1 MGIVLKKSL
10 FMKKIFLFFFLCFAL
25 TKNFAQVPKSFLSH
39 RVKKDE
45 TLDQI
50 IKKYDIKESQL
61 LEYNPFLKK
70 TGIKKKLL
78 LRIPVYNQNK
88 ELKLVEKNIPSQ
100 TYNIHKVKPKET
112 KWRLAYK
119 YGMTIRELD
128 SLNPILVNGLKIGQ
142 EIRVRNTLLLDSIP
156 EKDTLYNYYSV
167 QPSEGFY
174 RIEKKLG
181 INRSELESLNPK
193 LIETGLQ
200 VGMVLKIP
208 ELLTGELKIENDLLV
223 ERINLIDSLLIKKK
237 LKFGVLL
244 PFKSNEIIFDSIED
258 TKRILEERNLHT
270 VSLDFYSGVLFAVDK
285 LINKGL
291 EIDLFNYDTQNNLTR
306 IKEIIESKEL
316 ESLDFILGPLIP
328 SNFDYLSSNNSL
340 KNIPKI
346 SPLSTRPV
354 EYRKNVI
361 QSVTEESFF
370 RNKMYEYLEKKL
382 DTTHHIV
389 IVADEKNRD
398 IENELQSRFPWSIK
412 LRPEKSDYIIP
423 ELVDSLLLDSIE
435 NKIILETQSF
445 PLIASAISQFNSQ
458 NTENRNVQVYTTY
471 RSNAYNNDNL
481 SRKALGG
488 IKLKYPSGFKP
499 FYKTYDES
507 YVKSFI
513 DKFGKYPNIEALR
526 GYDVTMDAILRTAF
540 AKNFSKSI
548 ELGETQY
555 ESNRFLYEE
564 NDNESYINKA
574 YYILEHNGYD
584 IFELKE

>member
-1 MGIVLKKSL
+1 
-10 FMKKIFLFFFLCFAL
+10 MKKNVFFFFLCFAL

-39 RVKKDE
+39 RVKKEE

-70 TGIKKKLL
+70 TGIKKKLV

-88 ELKLVEKNIPSQ
+88 ELKLVEKNIPSH
-100 TYNIHKVKPKET
+100 TYNIHKVNPKET

-181 INRSELESLNPK
+181 INRSNLEALNPK
-193 LIETGLQ
+193 LKETGLQ

-223 ERINLIDSLLIKKK
+223 ERINLIDSMLTKKK
-237 LKFGVLL
+237 IKFGVLL

-291 EIDLFNYDTQNNLTR
+291 EIDLFNYDTQNNLTQ

-328 SNFDYLSSNNSL
+328 SNFDYLSGNNSL

-346 SPLSTRPV
+346 SPLSTNPI
-354 EYRKNVI
+354 EYRKNVF
-361 QSVTEESFF
+361 QSVTQESFF
-370 RNKMYEYLEKKL
+370 RNKMYQYLEKKL

-471 RSNAYNNDNL
+471 RGNAYNNDNL

-488 IKLKYPSGFKP
+488 IKLTYPSGFKP
-499 FYKTYDES
+499 FYKTFDED

-540 AKNFSKSI
+540 VKNLTKSI

-555 ESNRFLYEE
+555 EANRFLYEE
-564 NDNESYINKA
+564 NDNESYSNKA
-574 YYILEHNGYD
+574 YYILEHNDYD

>member
-1 MGIVLKKSL
+1 
-10 FMKKIFLFFFLCFAL
+10 MKKIVLFFFLCFAL
-25 TKNFAQVPKSFLSH
+25 TKNFAQVPRSFLSH

-50 IKKYDIKESQL
+50 IKKYEIKESQL

-70 TGIKKKLL
+70 TGIKKKLI

-88 ELKLVEKNIPSQ
+88 ELKLVEKKNIPSQ

-119 YGMTIRELD
+119 YGMTISELD

-174 RIEKKLG
+174 SIEKKLG
-181 INRSELESLNPK
+181 INRSDLESLNPR

-200 VGMVLKIP
+200 AGMLIKVP
-208 ELLTGELKIENDLLV
+208 EFLSGELKVENDLLI
-223 ERINLIDSLLIKKK
+223 ERINLIDSILIKKK
-237 LKFGVLL
+237 IKFGVLL

-291 EIDLFNYDTQNNLTR
+291 EIDLYNYDTQNNLTQ

-328 SNFDYLSSNNSL
+328 SNFDYLSGNNSI

-354 EYRKNVI
+354 EYRKNVF

-382 DTTHHIV
+382 DTTHHII
-389 IVADEKNRD
+389 IVADEKNRV

-458 NTENRNVQVYTTY
+458 NTENRSVQVYTTY
-471 RSNAYNNDNL
+471 RGNAYNNDNL
-481 SRKALGG
+481 SRKDLGG
-488 IKLKYPSGFKP
+488 IKLTYPSGFKP
-499 FYKTYDES
+499 FYKTFDED
-507 YVKSFI
+507 YVKSYI
-513 DKFGKYPNIEALR
+513 DKFGKYPNIESLR

-540 AKNFSKSI
+540 AKNLTKSI

-555 ESNRFLYEE
+555 ESNRFLYKE
-564 NDNESYINKA
+564 NDNESYSNKA
-574 YYILEHNGYD
+574 YYILEHKGYD

>member
-1 MGIVLKKSL
+1 M
-10 FMKKIFLFFFLCFAL
+10 
-25 TKNFAQVPKSFLSH
+25 
-39 RVKKDE
+39 
-45 TLDQI
+45 
-50 IKKYDIKESQL
+50 
-61 LEYNPFLKK
+61 
-70 TGIKKKLL
+70 
-78 LRIPVYNQNK
+78 
-88 ELKLVEKNIPSQ
+88 KLVEKKNIPSQ
-100 TYNIHKVKPKET
+100 AYNIHKVKPKET

-119 YGMTIRELD
+119 YGMTISELD
-128 SLNPILVNGLKIGQ
+128 SLNPILVDGLKIGQ

-181 INRSELESLNPK
+181 ISRSELESLNPR

-200 VGMVLKIP
+200 AGMLIKVP
-208 ELLTGELKIENDLLV
+208 ELLSGELKVENDLLI
-223 ERINLIDSLLIKKK
+223 ERINLIDSMLTKKK
-237 LKFGVLL
+237 IKFGLLL
-244 PFKSNEIIFDSIED
+244 PFKSNEINFDSIED

-291 EIDLFNYDTQNNLTR
+291 EIDLYNYDTQNNLTQ

-328 SNFDYLSSNNSL
+328 SNFDYLSGNNSL

-354 EYRKNVI
+354 EYRKNVF

-370 RNKMYEYLEKKL
+370 RNKMYEYLERKL

-389 IVADEKNRD
+389 IVADEKNRN

-458 NTENRNVQVYTTY
+458 NTENRSVQVYTTY
-471 RSNAYNNDNL
+471 RGNAYNNDNL
-481 SRKALGG
+481 SRKDLGG
-488 IKLKYPSGFKP
+488 IKLTYPSGFKP
-499 FYKTYDES
+499 FYKNFDEDYAKS
-507 YVKSFI
+507 YI
-513 DKFGKYPNIEALR
+513 DKFGKYPNLEALR
-526 GYDVTMDAILRTAF
+526 GYDVTMDAILRTAY
-540 AKNFSKSI
+540 AKNLTKST

-555 ESNRFLYEE
+555 ESNRFLYKE
-564 NDNESYINKA
+564 NDNESYSNKA
-574 YYILEHNGYD
+574 YYILEHKGYD

>member
-1 MGIVLKKSL
+1 
-10 FMKKIFLFFFLCFAL
+10 MKKIVLFFFLCFAL
-25 TKNFAQVPKSFLSH
+25 TKNFAQVPRSFLSH

-50 IKKYDIKESQL
+50 IKKYEIKESQL

-70 TGIKKKLL
+70 TGIKKKLI

-88 ELKLVEKNIPSQ
+88 ELKLVEKKNIPSQ

-119 YGMTIRELD
+119 YGMTISELD
-128 SLNPILVNGLKIGQ
+128 SLNPIIVNGLKIGQ

-167 QPSEGFY
+167 HPSEGFY
-174 RIEKKLG
+174 SIEKKLG
-181 INRSELESLNPK
+181 INRSELESLNPR

-200 VGMVLKIP
+200 AGMLIKVP
-208 ELLTGELKIENDLLV
+208 EFLSGELKVENDLLI
-223 ERINLIDSLLIKKK
+223 ERINLIDSILIKKK
-237 LKFGVLL
+237 IKFGVLL

-291 EIDLFNYDTQNNLTR
+291 EIDLYNYDTQNNLTQ

-328 SNFDYLSSNNSL
+328 SNFDYLSGNNSL

-354 EYRKNVI
+354 EYRKNVF

-471 RSNAYNNDNL
+471 RGNAYNNDNL

-488 IKLKYPSGFKP
+488 IKLTYPSGFKP

-526 GYDVTMDAILRTAF
+526 GYDVTMDVILRTAF